1 MRTCPYHSCILCDCG
16 KIEIDGSKWESVM
29 RNVVNILLLASVLL
43 GIPMMAD
50 TPWGLIF
57 VLGPL
62 MVWSANFFVL
72 VNKSL
77 WASLVLLGGVA
88 YFQWQ
93 LALGM
98 LILVAIV
105 RALIKARREGVDL
118 RGSKSKT
125 IDGVN
130 GPLSIDLVEKARWG
144 E

>member
-1 MRTCPYHSCILCDCG
+1 
-16 KIEIDGSKWESVM
+16 M
-29 RNVVNILLLASVLL
+29 RNAVNLLLFASVLL

-50 TPWGLIF
+50 TPWGWVF

-62 MVWSANFFVL
+62 AVWSASFILL
-72 VNKSL
+72 VNKSI
-77 WASLVLLGGVA
+77 WATLVLLGGMA

-105 RALIKARREGVDL
+105 RVIIKARREGVSL
-118 RGSKSKT
+118 SGSKSKT